1 MRSHLIDMENTLS
14 DLLTE
19 MKYHKQQVNMIK
31 SEKETLDS
39 VLSMKIED
47 AKKTVQ
53 NEEKRYFYYFQNK
66 LECEMR
72 WKGIESCR

>member
-1 MRSHLIDMENTLS
+1 M
-14 DLLTE
+14 LTE

-31 SEKETLDS
+31 SEKETLES

-53 NEEKRYFYYFQNK
+53 NEE
-66 LECEMR
+66 
-72 WKGIESCR
+72 